1 MIYPCKYRG
10 LECFWS
16 GIGGKNSE
24 RARNE
29 VVRSRAIGF
38 CDGIVFKDAHCSYVY
53 LVLGYLKWWD
63 YLAEVGI

>member
-1 MIYPCKYRG
+1 MGYERKK
-10 LECFWS
+10 WNW
-16 GIGGKNSE
+16 GKNSE

-29 VVRSRAIGF
+29 VVKSRAIAF
-38 CDGIVFKDAHCSYVY
+38 CDGIVFKDAHCRYVY